1 MSTSATE
8 GPPMLKVTDLHVAYG
23 QSEALHGISFDG
35 NKNETVAIMGRNG
48 MGKTTLFKSLMG
60 ILPLKSG
67 TITVAG
73 QDVSKDESFRRVAK
87 GIAYVPQ
94 GRMIFPTLTVEENI
108 QTGLENSP
116 TRRIPDEIYALFPV
130 LFDMRRRKGG
140 NLSGG
145 QQQQLAIARALV
157 TEPNV
162 LLLDEP
168 TEGIQPSII
177 KDIAKALNEIRKMRA
192 ITIIVSEQV
201 LSFAMDVAD
210 RLFVIEGGRLVH
222 ETSRADTD
230 VTRIK
235 QYLSV

>member
-1 MSTSATE
+1 
-8 GPPMLKVTDLHVAYG
+8 MLEVKDLFVAYG
-23 QSEALHGISFDG
+23 QSEALHGISFEG
-35 NKNETVAIMGRNG
+35 RANETVAIMGRNG

-60 ILPLKSG
+60 VLPIKSG
-67 TITVAG
+67 QVSVAG

-108 QTGLENSP
+108 QTGLENAKY
-116 TRRIPDEIYALFPV
+116 RNIPDEVYALFPV
-130 LFDMRRRKGG
+130 LWDMRGRKGG

-157 TEPNV
+157 TDPKV

-177 KDIAKALNEIRKMRA
+177 KEMARTLKRIRDERG
-192 ITIIVSEQV
+192 
-201 LSFAMDVAD
+201 LS
-210 RLFVIEGGRLVH
+210 
-222 ETSRADTD
+222 
-230 VTRIK
+230 
-235 QYLSV
+235 

>member
-1 MSTSATE
+1 
-8 GPPMLKVTDLHVAYG
+8 MLEVKDLFVSYG
-23 QSEALHGISFDG
+23 QSEALHGISFEA

-60 ILPLKSG
+60 VLPTKSG
-67 TITVAG
+67 EISVAG
-73 QDVSKDESFRRVAK
+73 HSVAKDESYKRVAS
-87 GIAYVPQ
+87 GLAYVPQ

-108 QTGLENSP
+108 QTGLENSKSKK
-116 TRRIPDEIYALFPV
+116 IPDEIYALFPV
-130 LFDMRRRKGG
+130 LFDMRGRKGG

-157 TEPNV
+157 TNPKV

-177 KDIAKALNEIRKMRA
+177 KDIAKALNEIRKLRE
-192 ITIIVSEQV
+192 ITIVVSEQV

-222 ETSRADTD
+222 ETTRTNTD
-230 VTRIK
+230 AERIK
-235 QYLSV
+235 AYLSV

>member
-1 MSTSATE
+1 
-8 GPPMLKVTDLHVAYG
+8 MLKVTDLFVAYG

-60 ILPLKSG
+60 ILPVKSG
-67 TITVAG
+67 SIEVAG
-73 QDVSKDESFRRVAK
+73 SEVTNDESFRRVAK

-108 QTGLENSP
+108 LTGMENAKF
-116 TRRIPDEIYALFPV
+116 RRIPDDIYALFPV
-130 LFDMRRRKGG
+130 LFDMRSRKGG

-157 TEPNV
+157 TEPKV

-177 KDIAKALNEIRKMRA
+177 KDIAKALNEIRKLRE
-192 ITIIVSEQV
+192 ITIVVSEQV

-230 VTRIK
+230 VGRIK